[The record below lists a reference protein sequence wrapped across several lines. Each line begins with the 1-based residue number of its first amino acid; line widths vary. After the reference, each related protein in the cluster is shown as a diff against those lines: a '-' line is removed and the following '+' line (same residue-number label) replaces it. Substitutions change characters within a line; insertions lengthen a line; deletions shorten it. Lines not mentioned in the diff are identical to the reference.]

1 VAVGEH
7 LGYLF
12 TGLWSA
18 PAGVALIQS
27 DLLHPLFGIAG
38 LLLAP
43 LFVLG
48 SLEKR
53 DCCWPAP
60 ALQPVPVTRAWAALA
75 ELDLG

>member
-1 VAVGEH
+1 MAVGKH

-38 LLLAP
+38 LLLARCSCSAP
-43 LFVLG
+43 WSRLVLW
-48 SLEKR
+48 LL
-53 DCCWPAP
+53 
-60 ALQPVPVTRAWAALA
+60 ALGVGLLVTA
-75 ELDLG
+75 